1 MSLRKGNY
9 SFSGMSLTSMA
20 PEKTSAIESLSSP
33 SNITELR
40 RFLGMANQ
48 MGKFSPNLAQVT
60 QPLRELLIK
69 TALGNGVVLKKK
81 PLLRLKPS
89 FANLQCLPSIPQM
102 HQPNFRQM
110 HHHMGWGQ
118 YCYREVMGNGNLWH
132 MHPVYVRYCKTVRTY

>member
-69 TALGNGVVLKKK
+69 TALGNGVVLKK
-81 PLLRLKPS
+81 
-89 FANLQCLPSIPQM
+89 N
-102 HQPNFRQM
+102 
-110 HHHMGWGQ
+110 
-118 YCYREVMGNGNLWH
+118 
-132 MHPVYVRYCKTVRTY
+132 